1 MGKSRKSRPSTTEP
15 DPLPD
20 PVKWSKKLLIY
31 LETPKNR
38 ARTAIIVVGVFIV
51 LAMLSVIF

>member
-1 MGKSRKSRPSTTEP
+1 MPRGKKPRPPTVEP

-20 PVKWSKKLLIY
+20 PVKWSKKLLVY

-51 LAMLSVIF
+51 LAMLSVLF